1 MNLVTSRF
9 ADVSRLVDAAPIAPS
24 TQLETGWLLTIAAA
38 GIAVLLLLI
47 IRFRIHAFISL
58 LLVSIVVAVSTNIPL
73 VDVFPLITTGVGST
87 MGKVMII
94 IALGAV
100 LGRLIEVSGG
110 VQSLADH
117 FTQLFGPK
125 RVAIALT
132 VVAFL
137 VAIPVFFEVGVI
149 VMVPIIYAFSKIA
162 GFSPIKYGLPM
173 FGLMLT
179 VHVAV
184 PPHPGIVAGA
194 GLFGSDI
201 GLVTLIALPIS
212 AILGLLCYWVAQ
224 IMNRREYDISLNVFS
239 QIEELGTSST
249 IITTKNATGNA
260 IAPPRPRVI
269 ISLIAIPIV
278 QILVGTV
285 LSLTL
290 QEGTFGHSIAVFVA
304 TPVLALLVAVGIAF
318 FALPVRRGWG
328 LQRTNEVF
336 ESSFPPIASILLVV
350 AGGGVFGAVLQASG
364 IGNALATALSGLG
377 VPLILLGFAL
387 TLILRA
393 AQGSATV
400 AIVTTASLLTAAVEA
415 GNYTPYQ
422 IALITV
428 AIGFGGLGL
437 SMVTDAGFWI
447 VVRYLGISVAD
458 GLRTW
463 TVLTTILG
471 LAGFALTW
479 ILFVASGGG
488 L

>member
-1 MNLVTSRF
+1 MYATILKA
-9 ADVSRLVDAAPIAPS
+9 ADAVPIAPT
-24 TQLETGWLLTIAAA
+24 TQLDTPWLLAIAAA
-38 GIAVLLLLI
+38 GIAILLVLI
-47 IRFRIHAFISL
+47 IRFKIHAFVAL
-58 LLVSIVVAVSTNIPL
+58 LLVSILVAISTNISL
-73 VDVFPLITTGVGST
+73 VDVFPLIATGVGAT
-87 MGKVMII
+87 MGKVLII

-117 FTQLFGPK
+117 FTSVFGPR

-132 VVAFL
+132 IVAFL

-162 GFSPIKYGLPM
+162 GFNPIKFGLPM
-173 FGLMLT
+173 FGLMLA

-194 GLFGSDI
+194 GVFGADL
-201 GLVTLIALPIS
+201 GLVAMIALPICVV
-212 AILGLLCYWVAQ
+212 LGFLCYWVSS
-224 IMNRREYDISLNVFS
+224 IMNRREYEVNHTVAAQLAEF
-239 QIEELGTSST
+239 GTTET
-249 IITTKNATGNA
+249 IITTTDKHGNVL
-260 IAPPRPRVI
+260 APPRTRMIVA
-269 ISLIAIPIV
+269 LIAIPIV
-278 QILVGTV
+278 QIMLGTV
-285 LSLTL
+285 LALTL
-290 QEGTFGHSIAVFVA
+290 PAETFGHDLAVFVG
-304 TPVLALLVAVGIAF
+304 TPVFALLVAVGIAF

-328 LQRTNEVF
+328 LKRTNEVF
-336 ESSFPPIASILLVV
+336 ESAFPPIASILLVV
-350 AGGGVFGAVLQASG
+350 AGGGVLGAVLQTSG
-364 IGNALATALSGLG
+364 IGNALATTLDGVG
-377 VPLILLGFAL
+377 VPLILLAFLL

-400 AIVTTASLLTAAVEA
+400 AIVTTASLLATAVAD
-415 GNYTPYQ
+415 GGYTPFQ
-422 IALITV
+422 VALITV
-428 AIGFGGLGL
+428 AVGFGGLGL

-471 LAGFALTW
+471 VAGFLMVWAAFL
-479 ILFVASGGG
+479 ISGGG